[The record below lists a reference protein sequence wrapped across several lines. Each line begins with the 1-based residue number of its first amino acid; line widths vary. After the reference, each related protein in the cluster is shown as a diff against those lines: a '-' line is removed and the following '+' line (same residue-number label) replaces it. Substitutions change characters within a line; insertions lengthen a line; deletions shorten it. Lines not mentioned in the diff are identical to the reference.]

1 MYKEQ
6 LSPSQLISLIIL
18 FLSSSSLFMGA
29 AGESGNSGWIALL
42 IAIALAVPLMLIYAR
57 LQVLLPGKDLFD
69 MLTSTFGNVAGKAFG
84 ICYIWYSFHLGAM
97 VLCNFGEFSST
108 VALTSTPMIVAMAGI
123 GLPCIWAVRS
133 GIEVLGRTAKLLL
146 IVMLTATVVVYGL
159 SVSKL
164 EYHHLKP
171 LLDSGW
177 KPVISD
183 AFGSFTFPFGE
194 IIVVLGAFHAIPRRA
209 SAKKILLIGML
220 TAALIM
226 VVGTVRNLLVLGP
239 DILSS
244 LYFPSYVAVS
254 RINVG
259 NFLQRI
265 EGSAAFVFVMALL
278 IKVGLCLFMASN
290 GTAKLFHLKTY
301 RSVVLQ
307 LGLLMIYLAAFV
319 YENIM
324 EMQYFAYHIYKIYA
338 LPFQVIIPGALL
350 AVAEIKYRRGGG
362 NPPEQ
367 GPEQEPGQNKDKQD
381 KDEQGKDKP
390 GKDKQP
396 GRSA

>member
-6 LSPSQLISLIIL
+6 LSSSQFISLIIL

-29 AGESGNSGWIALL
+29 AGQSGNSGWIALL
-42 IAIALAVPLMLIYAR
+42 IAIALAVPLMLVYAR
-57 LQVLLPGKDLFD
+57 LQVLLPGRDLFD
-69 MLTSTFGNVAGKAFG
+69 MLSTTFGTLTGKALSVL
-84 ICYIWYSFHLGAM
+84 YIWYSFHLGAM

-123 GLPCIWAVRS
+123 GLPCIWAVRN

-146 IVMLTATVVVYGL
+146 LVMLTATIVVYAL

-171 LLDSGW
+171 LLDNGW
-177 KPVISD
+177 EPVISD

-194 IIVVLGAFHAIPRRA
+194 IIVVLGAFHAFPGRGA
-209 SAKKILLIGML
+209 SAKKILLYSML

-226 VVGTVRNLLVLGP
+226 VVGTIRNLLVLGP

-290 GTAKLFHLKTY
+290 GTAKLFNLKTY
-301 RSVVLQ
+301 RSVVFQ
-307 LGLLMIYLAAFV
+307 IGLLMIYLAAFI
-319 YENIM
+319 YQDIM

-338 LPFQVIIPGALL
+338 LPFQVIIPCVLL
-350 AVAEIKYRRGGG
+350 AVAEIKHRRGGG
-362 NPPEQ
+362 KPPEQ
-367 GPEQEPGQNKDKQD
+367 EQGEYKQD
-381 KDEQGKDKP
+381 KGEKDRENKQ
-390 GKDKQP
+390 DKQP